1 MAMLDFSRNYFELF
15 GLPQAFQIDTAALSE
30 RYREL
35 QRVIH
40 PDRFVSGSDRERR
53 LSMQGAIR
61 VNEAFETLKDPVRRA
76 RYLLSLYGVEAD
88 ASQETTHDTAFLM
101 EQMELR
107 EELEAARTKPEP
119 QLALERIM
127 DGVSSR
133 IRTLV
138 AQLAVQLDT
147 PTPEHLDVAREMVRK
162 VQFLYKLRQEAEV
175 LEAELEE
182 TL

>member
-1 MAMLDFSRNYFELF
+1 MLDLSRNYFELF
-15 GLPQAFQIDTAALSE
+15 GLPQTYQLDTSALSE

-40 PDRFVSGSDRERR
+40 PDRFASASDRERR

-61 VNEAFETLKDPVRRA
+61 VNEAFETLKDPIRRA
-76 RYLLSLYGVEAD
+76 RYLLSLHGVEPD
-88 ASQETTHDTAFLM
+88 AGRQTAQDTGFLM

-107 EELEAARTKPEP
+107 EELEAARRSTEP
-119 QLALERIM
+119 LLALGRII
-127 DGVSSR
+127 DQVNAR

-138 AQLAVQLDT
+138 ARLASELVT
-147 PTPEHLDVAREMVRK
+147 K
-162 VQFLYKLRQEAEV
+162 VQFLSRLRQEAEA
-175 LEAELEE
+175 LEADLEE

>member
-1 MAMLDFSRNYFELF
+1 MLDFSRNYFELF
-15 GLPQAFQIDTAALSE
+15 GLPQSFQIDTAALSE
-30 RYREL
+30 RYRKL

-40 PDRFVSGSDRERR
+40 PDRFARASDRERR

-76 RYLLSLYGVEAD
+76 RYLLSLHGVEPD
-88 ASQETTHDTAFLM
+88 APQEITADTAFLM
-101 EQMELR
+101 EQMVLR
-107 EELEAARTKPEP
+107 EELETARSGPEP
-119 QLALERIM
+119 LVALDQIMERANA
-127 DGVSSR
+127 R

-138 AQLAVQLDT
+138 ARVAVQFET
-147 PTPEHLDVAREMVRK
+147 PTSEHLEAARELVHK
-162 VQFLYKLRQEAEV
+162 VQFLYKLRQEAEA